1 MAVPCRSACAAH
13 SLEPPHHHAADALVL
28 LMQYTAAA
36 VYMRQLGTSTGQCLS
51 MTIALR
57 AERRCRRSLVAL
69 DVLGAWFRTRRM
81 PGVAHRLRRQRDLP
95 NPVCCKPA
103 FYLLETTRSRQSRVR
118 CHANHSTASP
128 RLGGGTSHRSG
139 RGLRLAG
146 SGTTF
151 PVRSVSAVVQQASNF
166 LRTRVRLGARLWQ
179 AQSETGASPTSRD
192 ITPIPL
198 PVSSS
203 SGPSQIRTRPPRSP
217 SVSMVGRTSTSS

>member
-1 MAVPCRSACAAH
+1 VLLNDTHAASLVERALFLISSPAFPFAVSRCRDELRVLARMAVPCRSACAAH

-36 VYMRQLGTSTGQCLS
+36 VYMRQLGTSTGQYLS

-57 AERRCRRSLVAL
+57 AGRRCRRSLVAL

-81 PGVAHRLRRQRDLP
+81 LGVAHRLRRQRDLP

-151 PVRSVSAVVQQASNF
+151 PVRSVSAVV
-166 LRTRVRLGARLWQ
+166 
-179 AQSETGASPTSRD
+179 
-192 ITPIPL
+192 
-198 PVSSS
+198 
-203 SGPSQIRTRPPRSP
+203 
-217 SVSMVGRTSTSS
+217 